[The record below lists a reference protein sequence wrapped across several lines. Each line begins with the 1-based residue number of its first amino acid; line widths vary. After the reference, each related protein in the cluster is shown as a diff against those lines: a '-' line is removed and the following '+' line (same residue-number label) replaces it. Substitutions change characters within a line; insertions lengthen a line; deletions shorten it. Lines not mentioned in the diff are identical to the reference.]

1 MRETNVAVKVRDYS
15 STIVTNSTVAV
26 KSTPVLRQFRITIFS
41 SEFNSEF
48 FMNISENVKP
58 LY

>member
-26 KSTPVLRQFRITIFS
+26 KSTPVLRRFRVTIFS